1 MGREK
6 AGSAE
11 DFFLHDHDHCVHD
24 DNGVDDNHDG
34 DDDHVDDDNG
44 R

>member
-11 DFFLHDHDHCVHD
+11 DHDHCVDD

-34 DDDHVDDDNG
+34 EVGEVRDG
-44 R
+44 GFG